1 MPKYK
6 LHVRRNYFKNT
17 VVEVEAENEEAVL
30 DTYHDEAGPAR
41 QMIEYKLA
49 ENDYI
54 FEQDFALKV
63 TPVDT
68 PSE

>member
-1 MPKYK
+1 MPLFK

-17 VVEVEAENEEAVL
+17 SVEVEAENEEAVL
-30 DTYHDEAGPAR
+30 DSYHDEAGAAR